1 MTSKKIVSIVTSIA
15 LLSGAL
21 CAAPIQPDGTSLFSA
36 PIVAEAAHIFS
47 GAKSDLVYSSDCIGT
62 KLYFWKD
69 PADGHLEVCGCETNG
84 MVNYMTI
91 PNTFK
96 GSPVTGIR
104 YHAFDGQTNIRQVNN
119 YSGAIK
125 TIGEAA
131 FIGCTNLNSV
141 PFVDQNYKSSVLSVG
156 VCAFQG
162 CTALTTATEC
172 ISNATEIGA
181 HAFWGCTAL
190 TEVKLDAISSL
201 GQAAFYG
208 CTGITKIDLSQSP
221 LTSLPAFAF
230 YHSTAAT
237 EIHLPETLRGI
248 GAQAFCG
255 CASLP
260 KIYIPD
266 SVTAINSAAFMNC
279 TALKT
284 VMMSENISTIADH
297 AFFECPNMKFFVSK
311 KKNASIGSWAIG
323 WHLENTLPVRNTD
336 FVIWSTG
343 AGSVKNYATNNGFTY
358 RNISTAASLASDRF
372 VNYEWATTRI
382 ADWGVNG
389 KYYFT
394 EQHKPYVNSSWYDFT
409 FSGYGAALETV
420 SVLTS
425 SGFISVSDYAPG
437 YARLRDINPIPQNVS
452 SYVSTINAHDSTTVR
467 DYHSEKKFT
476 KEMLRYAEYITYGA
490 DAARML
496 VKQNSCNGFY
506 AACFGLELKSYA
518 SDKNDACW
526 DGWDARIMV
535 YRTDNRTI
543 HNKADYIYVNL
554 TDGSWRIGNV
564 SNSSSYSFTMNH
576 LLDALIYNNGMTAE
590 QFLAAIRN

>member
-1 MTSKKIVSIVTSIA
+1 MTSKKIVSIVTSVA

-21 CAAPIQPDGTSLFSA
+21 CAAPVRPDGTALFSA

-47 GAKSDLVYSSDCIGT
+47 GFKTDLVYSSSCIGT

-69 PADGHLEVCGCETNG
+69 PADGHLEVCGCETDG
-84 MVNYMTI
+84 IVNYMTI
-91 PNTFK
+91 PSTFK
-96 GSPVTGIR
+96 GSPVTGIL

-141 PFVDQNYKSSVLSVG
+141 PFVNQNDESSVRSIG
-156 VCAFQG
+156 ACAFQG
-162 CTALTTATEC
+162 CTALTTANDC
-172 ISNATEIGA
+172 ISKATEIGA

-208 CTGITKIDLSQSP
+208 CTGVTKIDLSQSP
-221 LTSLPAFAF
+221 LTSIPLCAF
-230 YHSTAAT
+230 YNNAAVT
-237 EIHLPETLRGI
+237 EIHLPETLRSI
-248 GAQAFCG
+248 GEQAFSSCT
-255 CASLP
+255 ALP

-266 SVTAINSAAFMNC
+266 SVTTINSAAFMSC
-279 TALKT
+279 SALKT
-284 VMMSENISTIADH
+284 VMMSEKISSIADH
-297 AFFECPNMKFFVSK
+297 AFFNCPSMKFFVSK
-311 KKNASIGSWAIG
+311 KKNATIGEWAIG

-336 FVIWSTG
+336 FVIWSNG
-343 AGSVKNYATNNGFTY
+343 AGNVKNYATSNGFTY
-358 RNISTAASLASDRF
+358 RNVSTAASYASERF
-372 VNYEWATTRI
+372 TNYEWATT
-382 ADWGVNG
+382 ALSDWGVNG

-394 EQHKPYVNSSWYDFT
+394 EQHKPFVHSSWYDHSFD
-409 FSGYGAALETV
+409 GYGAALETV

-437 YARLRDINPIPQNVS
+437 YSRLRDITPIPKNTS
-452 SYVSTINAHDSTTVR
+452 SYVSTINVHTQGNQR
-467 DYHSEKKFT
+467 DYYSAKKFS

-490 DAARML
+490 DAGVLFTR
-496 VKQNSCNGFY
+496 KNNCSGY
-506 AACFGLELKSYA
+506 YGACFGLEFKTNA

-535 YRTDNRTI
+535 YKTDYRTVHD
-543 HNKADYIYVNL
+543 KADYIYVNL
-554 TDGSWRIGNV
+554 TDGSWRVGNV
-564 SNSSSYSFTMNH
+564 SNASSYSFTLNH
-576 LLDALIYNNGMTAE
+576 SLDALIYSGNMTPE